1 MLKTLLKLD
10 SNLNGAIA
18 HLFVE
23 MTGQPMTTEMIAAHC
38 LDFIKQLGAIEAQNK
53 AASEAQAAQMAAQ
66 VPNDITP
73 AEAPMPGV
81 EAPQCCQEGQC
92 NQE

>member
-23 MTGQPMTTEMIAAHC
+23 MTGQPMTTQMIRLIA
-38 LDFIKQLGAIEAQNK
+38 LILLN
-53 AASEAQAAQMAAQ
+53 S
-66 VPNDITP
+66 
-73 AEAPMPGV
+73 
-81 EAPQCCQEGQC
+81 
-92 NQE
+92 